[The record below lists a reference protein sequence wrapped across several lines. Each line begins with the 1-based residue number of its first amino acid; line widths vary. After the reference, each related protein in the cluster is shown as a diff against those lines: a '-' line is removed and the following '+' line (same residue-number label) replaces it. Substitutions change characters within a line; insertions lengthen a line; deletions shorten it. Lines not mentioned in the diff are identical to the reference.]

1 MKPDGNVF
9 RITAR
14 TSPDKYQSLESKL
27 MGEEYARVKGVCEK
41 CEHLSG
47 GIRCVKPCNV
57 CPRDSR
63 RVKPWERMP
72 RCPAG
77 KW

>member
-14 TSPDKYQSLESKL
+14 TSPDVEPVVQSASDRATV
-27 MGEEYARVKGVCEK
+27 ARQVCTK
-41 CEHLSG
+41 CEHLVAG
-47 GIRCVKPCNV
+47 LRCGKPCNV

-63 RVKPWERMP
+63 RINPWERMP